1 MNLDATMWLD
11 YQDTNTKNEKHFAE
25 LGVLDLA
32 KDSSA
37 FTDYISPDAKKK
49 MSEAS
54 ALRNV
59 RTPIIKDQQVTVVTT
74 PGFTTIP
81 INQEESADYYF
92 VAYDVFSGF
101 RHHPALYDNNTV
113 GSAYALQEKMKNI
126 PYAMGKKIEEIILSV
141 FDSRKTQV
149 LDYTDQVSQ
158 GDGTFAFN
166 ATSKT
171 LEVSKAAQKETMFF
185 NLEALMGA
193 NEIGGQY
200 SIVTS
205 RAGLAVQKS
214 EMAKYGLAN
223 EKNLQAL
230 NFPTMERLHESGN
243 IAPAG
248 NVFNGYFVRDGA
260 VGLIENYPYD
270 FRARTEFAG
279 KQWSVSDVELPF
291 TRMKANIY
299 TNNQAT
305 EATSLVGVGAPTKD
319 SNLIMT
325 HFQEMAIWHRF
336 YIVYRYNSD
345 LATRT
350 NDIIKVTGLTA

>member
-11 YQDTNTKNEKHFAE
+11 FQDTNTKNEKRFAE
-25 LGVLDLA
+25 LGVLDLV
-32 KDSSA
+32 KDSTKYA
-37 FTDYISPDAKKK
+37 DYVSPTAKAKLAET
-49 MSEAS
+49 SS
-54 ALRNV
+54 LRNV
-59 RTPIIKDQQVTVVTT
+59 QIPIIKDQQVSVVTT
-74 PGFTTIP
+74 PGFTNIP
-81 INQEESADYYF
+81 ANQEESAQYYF

-101 RHHPALYDNNTV
+101 RHYPALYGNNTV
-113 GSAYALQEKMKNI
+113 DADYALKEKMKNI
-126 PYAMGKKIEEIILSV
+126 SYAMGNKIEQILLTV
-141 FDSRKTQV
+141 MDGRKTQ
-149 LDYTDQVSQ
+149 LLGYTDQVSQ
-158 GDGTFAFN
+158 GDGTFAYN
-166 ATSKT
+166 ATTKA

-185 NLEALMGA
+185 NLEALMAA

-260 VGLIENYPYD
+260 IGIFENYPFD
-270 FRARTEFAG
+270 FRNRTEFAG
-279 KQWSVSDVELPF
+279 KKWSISDIELPF
-291 TRMKANIY
+291 TRMRANIY
-299 TNNQAT
+299 TNNEAT

-336 YIVYRYNSD
+336 YVVYRYNSD

-350 NDIIKVTGLTA
+350 NDIIKVSGLTA